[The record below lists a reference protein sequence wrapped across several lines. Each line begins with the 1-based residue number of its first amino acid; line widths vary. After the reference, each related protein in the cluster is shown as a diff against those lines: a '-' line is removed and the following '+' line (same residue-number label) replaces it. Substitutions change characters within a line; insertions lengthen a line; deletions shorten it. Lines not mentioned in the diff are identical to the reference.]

1 MVSFPQGCRVV
12 VRPMS
17 KVTTLVIIQGLSR
30 RLRGLSQSKDR
41 RHALIHLRW
50 TATLSKIQCVGV
62 LLSRP

>member
-1 MVSFPQGCRVV
+1 MVFFPQGCRGV

-17 KVTTLVIIQGLSR
+17 EVTTLVIIQGLSR

-50 TATLSKIQCVGV
+50 TATLSKTERVGV
-62 LLSRP
+62 LLSGP